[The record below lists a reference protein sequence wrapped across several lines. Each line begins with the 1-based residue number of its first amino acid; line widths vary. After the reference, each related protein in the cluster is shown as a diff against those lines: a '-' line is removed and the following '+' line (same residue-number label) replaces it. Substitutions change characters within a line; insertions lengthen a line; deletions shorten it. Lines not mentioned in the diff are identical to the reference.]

1 MMIEGSGSVPLT
13 NGSGSES
20 RRPNN
25 TAFSFLLF
33 FYVTRRRADDGSGG
47 SESDLSEEDE
57 DTPTTTRSDHSLASS
72 SEDDLSEDEED
83 LFFSDSSSSEEGE
96 DVVVEEEEAKDLEA
110 VLEAAQGTRVL
121 PALWLS
127 CIWLRAQPEV
137 LAGIY
142 SLLSFLCNGSW
153 AVYQPVFRIR
163 IHWFRIRIDDQKLE
177 KIVGEKKI
185 WYF

>member
-1 MMIEGSGSVPLT
+1 MKIEGSGSVPLT
-13 NGSGSES
+13 IGSGSGS

-25 TAFSFLLF
+25 TAFHVLFSPIFLF
-33 FYVTRRRADDGSGG
+33 IIRRRADDGSGG

-72 SEDDLSEDEED
+72 SEEDDLSEDEED
-83 LFFSDSSSSEEGE
+83 LFFSDSSSEEEGE
-96 DVVVEEEEAKDLEA
+96 DVVVEEEEEARDLEA

-137 LAGIY
+137 LAGMN
-142 SLLSFLCNGSW
+142 SLRSILCAMSRGLSASQCSGSR
-153 AVYQPVFRIR
+153 F
-163 IHWFRIRIDDQKLE
+163 IDSGSGSSIL
-177 KIVGEKKI
+177 G
-185 WYF
+185 